1 VPRLYRRE
9 AGFCNGFAVLQ
20 RSRYDRFIVNDDD
33 VAVTLNEAVHD
44 ALHEN
49 FFSFFADRVET
60 FRRKKKGE
68 RHFFP
73 DYRGFFHGAA

>member
-1 VPRLYRRE
+1 MALQFFNG
-9 AGFCNGFAVLQ
+9 AGTI
-20 RSRYDRFIVNDDD
+20 RFIVNDDD

-49 FFSFFADRVET
+49 FFSFFASRVET

-68 RHFFP
+68 GHFFP
-73 DYRGFFHGAA
+73 DYRGFFHSAA